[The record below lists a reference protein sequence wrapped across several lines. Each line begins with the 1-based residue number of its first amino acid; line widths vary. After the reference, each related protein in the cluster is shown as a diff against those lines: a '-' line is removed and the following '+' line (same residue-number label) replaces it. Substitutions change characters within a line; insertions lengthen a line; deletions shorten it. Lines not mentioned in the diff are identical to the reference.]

1 MPLPTVPSVEWF
13 HINHVATATRALIC
27 LVTLTFDLL
36 TMKLGYILANG
47 MGNVPTN
54 FGVYWDFSFLTYG
67 PTPVRRT
74 TWYRDLDLWPCA
86 CWWYGSYSLYSIC
99 VPSLNFVSLPIQKMW
114 CIFGMVTFWP
124 SNWCKLVHF
133 TAHGVG
139 NLATKAET
147 FHSQLSDAPC
157 DERLKFV
164 GLLVWRI
171 WYTFDRH

>member
-74 TWYRDLDLWPCA
+74 T
-86 CWWYGSYSLYSIC
+86 
-99 VPSLNFVSLPIQKMW
+99 
-114 CIFGMVTFWP
+114 
-124 SNWCKLVHF
+124 
-133 TAHGVG
+133 
-139 NLATKAET
+139 
-147 FHSQLSDAPC
+147 
-157 DERLKFV
+157 
-164 GLLVWRI
+164 
-171 WYTFDRH
+171 